1 MNLFNAHEDMV
12 KWMAAFGQETPA
24 EPCFPLGTVD
34 LRVKL
39 ILEEC
44 KETEEAFI
52 DHAVGYAPYTDILDG
67 LGDSLFV
74 IIGTFVALGVPT
86 EEVYKEVCRSNWSK
100 FWSGKEVKAANL
112 DNTHTVFD
120 FRLPNLKQGELAD
133 YSNDELK
140 TFVVKNAAGKV
151 IKSPSFSP
159 PNFDKWIPKQKQ
171 LDSISLTAKERK
183 YIFVTP

>member
-39 ILEEC
+39 
-44 KETEEAFI
+44 
-52 DHAVGYAPYTDILDG
+52 ILDG